1 VSHRIQ
7 GLKVLFAFAHPDD
20 EGFATGGT
28 IAMLVNQGARVTL
41 VCATNGDVG
50 EISDP
55 SLATPATLG
64 QVRQE
69 ELRRAMDI
77 TGVQDIRFLNY
88 RDSGMVDTA
97 DNHHPNALMQA
108 DPTHVVGQLVAIMR
122 QTRPEVVIT
131 HDPTGGYGHPDHITM
146 CQLAT
151 TAFGLAGDASA
162 YPEPLSEAQA
172 PWAPSLLY
180 YVCFPRSVFR
190 RMWQSM
196 LDRGVTPPF
205 ASKEIDVLGTPDDEV
220 TTVLDVGPFVD
231 TKIASLNCHR
241 TQIDP
246 NGPFAQLPENLTRD
260 IMRTEYYTLVLPA
273 AAGPAA
279 ADVLAALSETGG
291 SGASVP
297 CIETKSGHC

>member
-1 VSHRIQ
+1 LNI
-7 GLKVLFAFAHPDD
+7 LCAFAHPDD

-28 IAMLVNQGARVTL
+28 LAMLVDQGAHITL

-69 ELRRAMDI
+69 ELRRAMAI

-88 RDSGMVDTA
+88 RDSGMADTE
-97 DNHHPNALMQA
+97 DNQHPNALVQA
-108 DPTHVVGQLVAIMR
+108 KPTQVVGQLVAIMR
-122 QTRPEVVIT
+122 ETRPQVVIT
-131 HDPTGGYGHPDHITM
+131 HDPTGGYGHPDHTTM
-146 CQLAT
+146 CHQTT
-151 TAFGLAGDASA
+151 TAFRLAGDAST
-162 YPEPLSEAQA
+162 YPEYLSETQPA
-172 PWAPSLLY
+172 WAPSLLY
-180 YVCFPRSVFR
+180 YVCFPRSTFR

-220 TTVLDVGPFVD
+220 TTVLDVGRFVD

-246 NGPFAQLPENLTRD
+246 NGPFSQLPEELTRD
-260 IMRTEYYTLVLPA
+260 IMRTEYYTLIEPKA
-273 AAGPAA
+273 ASKD
-279 ADVLAALSETGG
+279 ADILATLAESAR
-291 SGASVP
+291 SGVNN
-297 CIETKSGHC
+297 IEGTS